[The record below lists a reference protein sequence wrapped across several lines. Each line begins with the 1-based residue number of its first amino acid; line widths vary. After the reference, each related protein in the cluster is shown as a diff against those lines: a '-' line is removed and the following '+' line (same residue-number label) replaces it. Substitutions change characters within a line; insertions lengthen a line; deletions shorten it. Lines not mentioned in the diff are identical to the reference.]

1 MNLNM
6 NGLFKSFKDLT
17 KKSLQL
23 EALLYIIYLLK
34 ILPRSA
40 CATTAR
46 ASAAK
51 SAESSTATAIAPSTA
66 AATTTA

>member
-46 ASAAK
+46 ASSSK
-51 SAESSTATAIAPSTA
+51 SAESSTAAITPSA
-66 AATTTA
+66 AAVSTTTA